1 MNYLGSTTMQPRMHI
16 HLHHDKIY
24 HIQQKNEPQMKVPR
38 DSSTGT
44 WTINMKKEPHVR
56 LNNIQQLKFNR
67 APSITPVP
75 KFQHRPNFVIACNTK
90 VQLVKFYHK
99 TAFSPSI

>member
-1 MNYLGSTTMQPRMHI
+1 
-16 HLHHDKIY
+16 
-24 HIQQKNEPQMKVPR
+24 MKVPR

-99 TAFSPSI
+99 AAFSPSILTLIIATNDGHFATCSNTLG